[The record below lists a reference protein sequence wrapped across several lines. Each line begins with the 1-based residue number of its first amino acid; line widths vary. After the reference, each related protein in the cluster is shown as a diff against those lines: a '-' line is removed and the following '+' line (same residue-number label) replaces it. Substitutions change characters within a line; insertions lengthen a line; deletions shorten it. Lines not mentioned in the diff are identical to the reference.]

1 MTIMQKS
8 TMTTSK
14 DSIGTSLKVLES
26 VNIAGALN
34 VRENLETA
42 KPDILLEPIVSAG
55 LLEFSKTDKLIEQGR
70 KIAIEILPQVKSWF

>member
-8 TMTTSK
+8 SMTTSK
-14 DSIGTSLKVLES
+14 DSIGTSLKVLET

-34 VRENLETA
+34 MRENLGTA
-42 KPDILLEPIVSAG
+42 KPDILLEPIVRAG
-55 LLEFSKTDKLIEQGR
+55 LLDFSKTDELIEQGR